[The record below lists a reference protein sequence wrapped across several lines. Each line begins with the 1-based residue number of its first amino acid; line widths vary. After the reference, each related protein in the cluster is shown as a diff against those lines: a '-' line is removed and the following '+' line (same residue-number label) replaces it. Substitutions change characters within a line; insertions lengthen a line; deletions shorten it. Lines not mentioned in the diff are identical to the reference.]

1 METRSDDIDINTI
14 YKGLSSINRRLRST
28 DGGKDVAP

>member
-14 YKGLSSINRRLRST
+14 YKGLSSINRRLRSA
-28 DGGKDVAP
+28 DDGKDVAP